1 MKAEDLKNSIL
12 QLAMEGKLVPQDP
25 NDEPASVLLER
36 IREEKEKLI
45 KEKKIRRN
53 NKESFIFRKNGH
65 FYEKIGKKGE
75 PVCIDDEI
83 PFDIPD
89 NWGWCRLGFI
99 GDWRAGS
106 TPKRGESK
114 YYNNGTIPWL
124 KTGDLNNGYINE
136 VPEFITEIALK
147 ETSVRLNPI
156 GSVLIAMYGAT
167 IGKVGILNIEA
178 TTNQACCACLP
189 FNGIYNKF
197 LFYYL
202 MSQNKNFN
210 KMGEGGAQPN
220 ISRTKI
226 INYLFPIPPLKEQ
239 KRIVEKI
246 EEIIPFINEYGNY
259 KEDLDKLNSEFPNQL
274 KCSILQEAI
283 QGKLIPQDPNDEPA
297 SVLLERIKD
306 EKERLIKEK
315 KIKRNKNKSYIYKN
329 NNHYYEKIG
338 NNEPQCIDDEI
349 PFEIPESWVW
359 TRLGNIISISSGK
372 NLTSK
377 KMDDNFS
384 IPVYG
389 GNGVTGYYNDFNI
402 TEKTLIIGRVGAN
415 CGNVHISVEKAWV
428 TDNAFITTFPK
439 CCINMQFL
447 RYLLIY
453 LNLRNYSSSTA
464 QPVISGKKIYP
475 ILFPLPP
482 FNEQM
487 RIVNKIEEILPF
499 IY

>member
-1 MKAEDLKNSIL
+1 MST
-12 QLAMEGKLVPQDP
+12 
-25 NDEPASVLLER
+25 
-36 IREEKEKLI
+36 
-45 KEKKIRRN
+45 
-53 NKESFIFRKNGH
+53 FRKNGH
-65 FYEKIGKKGE
+65 FYEKVGKKGE

-83 PFDIPD
+83 PFEVPT
-89 NWGWCRLGFI
+89 NWELCRLENLCSLLNPKIGENGKYPYLNAKFLRNKTDPEIKEKGRFI
-99 GDWRAGS
+99 QTNTKVILVDGENSGEVFLTHEDGYMGS
-106 TPKRGESK
+106 TFRLLDINSQIYDRYILKLIELWRNPLKKSK
-114 YYNNGTIPWL
+114 KGAAIPHLNKDIFNNI
-124 KTGDLNNGYINE
+124 
-136 VPEFITEIALK
+136 F
-147 ETSVRLNPI
+147 
-156 GSVLIAMYGAT
+156 
-167 IGKVGILNIEA
+167 VGIP
-178 TTNQACCACLP
+178 P
-189 FNGIYNKF
+189 FN
-197 LFYYL
+197 
-202 MSQNKNFN
+202 
-210 KMGEGGAQPN
+210 
-220 ISRTKI
+220 
-226 INYLFPIPPLKEQ
+226 EQ
-239 KRIVEKI
+239 KRIVNQI
-246 EEIIPFINEYGNY
+246 NSLMPLINEYGDY
-259 KEDLDKLNSEFPNQL
+259 KEKLDKLNSEFPNKL
-274 KCSILQEAI
+274 KSSILQEAI
-283 QGKLIPQDPNDEPA
+283 QGKLVPQDYNDEPA
-297 SVLLERIKD
+297 SVLLERIKY